1 MNRPYSASVK
11 IVDRK
16 GQTLYLRRSPSAP
29 SRAGE
34 YEYPGGH
41 IERGELPKEAALRE
55 VREEAGIR
63 LREDELR
70 LLSKEQGKRGIHY
83 TYLAR
88 VGSAP
93 RVKLSFEHDTHMWS
107 TDQAAKANPNFISRY
122 LAGADT
128 SKMSTEQKAKEAAV
142 GVGTTLA
149 LKQAGKTYAM
159 RQAKK
164 AAAKG
169 IALKVAG
176 TAGSK
181 FVPVVGQAMMVVSAA
196 PEVVAIGR
204 EDIAHAKE
212 SVRALKGAKGV
223 RDVMSVGAKGT
234 TRAVKRM
241 FTVPARTASAAF
253 FGSGTTKMAR
263 EAIGEKMK
271 KAPVPAHE
279 NAGSFVPSSLR
290 SMQTVARL
298 TPQYI
303 KAAEGTLMPALRAS
317 GKWIGATALA
327 TTGAALAI
335 KGAQQQIGELK
346 KPAAK
351 NPSSIQA
358 NVAEINKL
366 LKTMPSEWRAQLESN
381 RAKLQV
387 AGAQPHEAPPLAPN
401 AHSVLL
407 ALNLN
412 NRGDVSSEAAAGQ
425 EPASGNTVPEDV
437 REAAMEGVRLSHKNN
452 YGGYDFIGLA
462 RAIQLA
468 ISPKISD
475 AALNRVRM
483 YFDRKTKQDRLSDQ
497 YVQKH
502 GKRYWSWMNWGGDPG
517 ARWSRSKRFAE
528 LVKENPVGNTKTD
541 PTVPGI
547 LLHTAPLV
555 SFMQRGSAFYPA
567 YLYPTSK
574 GQMLY
579 PGDRP
584 GYWKETP
591 YIGASYEDAA
601 KDALQAALY
610 ATGEVT
616 VELVRLDLT
625 RVPVSLDRLEQLSRN
640 GRAERHAGDVPESV
654 RKAMR
659 TNPMRTGRENPYLVT
674 RGGQAVPRARG
685 EEQSTWE
692 AAATHAER
700 QEGEG
705 TQYRLSGPDESG
717 YYHIVDRKTGR
728 PTGKYGTSRDSAQEV
743 LKKLVRRTNPNL
755 SAFIAG
761 GRGLRVRDL
770 VPPSPKPVATK
781 KGKKA
786 KKNPAQDLL
795 EQALNQDSAA
805 AYLPKDKE
813 LVRKMEAAGFVRI
826 LDENQARIRFAAT
839 SRARASRTPW
849 QKFEPRKKSSEYPG
863 QRNTPDERWT
873 AEHAAEEQAYHSIH
887 RAKRLP
893 RSAKSNPS
901 PGFTTESWLADVAGE
916 EWANYDL
923 NRAGI
928 MHYSGSGIP
937 TYRSLFRK

>member
-55 VREEAGIR
+55 TREEAGIR

-88 VGSAP
+88 VGAAP
-93 RVKLSFEHDTHMWS
+93 RVKLSFEHDGHMWS

-128 SKMSTEQKAKEAAV
+128 SKMSTEQKAKQAAV

-181 FVPVVGQAMMVVSAA
+181 FVPVVGQVMMVVSAA
-196 PEVVAIGR
+196 PEVVAMGR
-204 EDIAHAKE
+204 EDLAYAKE

-223 RDVMSVGAKGT
+223 KDVMSVGAKST
-234 TRAVKRM
+234 TRAFKRM
-241 FTVPARTASAAF
+241 FTVPARTASAAV
-253 FGSGTTKMAR
+253 FGSSTTKMAR
-263 EAIGEKMK
+263 EAIEEKMK
-271 KAPVPAHE
+271 RAPVPAHE
-279 NAGSFVPSSLR
+279 NAGAFVLKAGSRAVRAAALRAASRPSSLR
-290 SMQTVARL
+290 ALQTAARL

-303 KAAEGTLMPALRAS
+303 KAAEGTIMPALRAS
-317 GKWIGATALA
+317 SKWIGAAALA
-327 TTGAALAI
+327 TTGTALAV
-335 KGAQQQIGELK
+335 KGAKQQIGELK
-346 KPAAK
+346 KPAAQ

-366 LKTMPSEWRAQLESN
+366 LRRMPPAWRGQLESN

-387 AGAQPHEAPPLAPN
+387 AGAQPHEAPPLVPN

-425 EPASGNTVPEDV
+425 EPTSGNTVPEDV
-437 REAAMEGVRLSHKNN
+437 REAAMEGIRLSHKND
-452 YGGYDFIGLA
+452 YGGYDFIGVA

-497 YVQKH
+497 YAQKH
-502 GKRYWSWMNWGGDPG
+502 GKRYWSWLNWGGDPG

-528 LVKENPVGNTKTD
+528 LVKENPMKK
-541 PTVPGI
+541 
-547 LLHTAPLV
+547 
-555 SFMQRGSAFYPA
+555 S
-567 YLYPTSK
+567 
-574 GQMLY
+574 
-579 PGDRP
+579 
-584 GYWKETP
+584 
-591 YIGASYEDAA
+591 
-601 KDALQAALY
+601 
-610 ATGEVT
+610 
-616 VELVRLDLT
+616 RL
-625 RVPVSLDRLEQLSRN
+625 
-640 GRAERHAGDVPESV
+640 
-654 RKAMR
+654 
-659 TNPMRTGRENPYLVT
+659 NPYLVT
-674 RGGQAVPRARG
+674 RGGQAVPRSRG

-705 TQYRLSGPDESG
+705 TQYRLAGPDESG

-728 PTGKYGTSRDSAQEV
+728 PTGKYGTSRGSAQEV
-743 LKKLVRRTNPNL
+743 LKKLVRRTNPNRTDFEREL
-755 SAFIAG
+755 EAMRE
-761 GRGLRVRDL
+761 RGEVYEPDPLH
-770 VPPSPKPVATK
+770 A
-781 KGKKA
+781 
-786 KKNPAQDLL
+786 L
-795 EQALNQDSAA
+795 E
-805 AYLPKDKE
+805 
-813 LVRKMEAAGFVRI
+813 
-826 LDENQARIRFAAT
+826 
-839 SRARASRTPW
+839 RASQIGRASC
-849 QKFEPRKKSSEYPG
+849 R
-863 QRNTPDERWT
+863 ER
-873 AEHAAEEQAYHSIH
+873 
-887 RAKRLP
+887 
-893 RSAKSNPS
+893 
-901 PGFTTESWLADVAGE
+901 V
-916 EWANYDL
+916 
-923 NRAGI
+923 
-928 MHYSGSGIP
+928 
-937 TYRSLFRK
+937 

>member
-55 VREEAGIR
+55 TREEAGIR

-88 VGSAP
+88 VGAAP
-93 RVKLSFEHDTHMWS
+93 RVKLSFEHDGHMWS

-128 SKMSTEQKAKEAAV
+128 SKMSTEQKAKQAAV

-181 FVPVVGQAMMVVSAA
+181 FVPVVGQVMMVVSAA
-196 PEVVAIGR
+196 PEVVAMGR
-204 EDIAHAKE
+204 EDLAYAKE
-212 SVRALKGAKGV
+212 SVRALKSAKGV
-223 RDVMSVGAKGT
+223 KDVMSVGAKST
-234 TRAVKRM
+234 TRAFKRM
-241 FTVPARTASAAF
+241 FTVPARTASAAV
-253 FGSGTTKMAR
+253 FGSSTTKMAR
-263 EAIGEKMK
+263 EAIEEKMK
-271 KAPVPAHE
+271 RAPVPAHE
-279 NAGSFVPSSLR
+279 NAGAFVLKAGSRAVRAAALRAASRPSSLR
-290 SMQTVARL
+290 ALQTAARL

-303 KAAEGTLMPALRAS
+303 KAAEGTIMPALRAS
-317 GKWIGATALA
+317 SKWIGAAALA
-327 TTGAALAI
+327 TTGTALAV
-335 KGAQQQIGELK
+335 KGAKQQIGELK
-346 KPAAK
+346 KPAAQ

-366 LKTMPSEWRAQLESN
+366 LRRMPPAWRGQLESN

-387 AGAQPHEAPPLAPN
+387 AGAQPHEAPPLVPN

-425 EPASGNTVPEDV
+425 EPTSGNTVPEDV
-437 REAAMEGVRLSHKNN
+437 REAAMEGIRLSHKND
-452 YGGYDFIGLA
+452 YGGYDFIGVA

-497 YVQKH
+497 YAQKH
-502 GKRYWSWMNWGGDPG
+502 GKRYWSWLNWGGDPG

-528 LVKENPVGNTKTD
+528 LVKENPMKK
-541 PTVPGI
+541 
-547 LLHTAPLV
+547 
-555 SFMQRGSAFYPA
+555 S
-567 YLYPTSK
+567 
-574 GQMLY
+574 
-579 PGDRP
+579 
-584 GYWKETP
+584 
-591 YIGASYEDAA
+591 
-601 KDALQAALY
+601 
-610 ATGEVT
+610 
-616 VELVRLDLT
+616 RL
-625 RVPVSLDRLEQLSRN
+625 
-640 GRAERHAGDVPESV
+640 
-654 RKAMR
+654 
-659 TNPMRTGRENPYLVT
+659 NPYLVT
-674 RGGQAVPRARG
+674 RGGQAVPRSLG

-705 TQYRLSGPDESG
+705 TQYRLAGPDESG

-743 LKKLVRRTNPNL
+743 LKKLVRRTNPNRTDFEREL
-755 SAFIAG
+755 EAMRERGEVYEPDPLHALERASRGTATKMKGMRPVMGLFRHRRTGAVKRFPLQFRTADWQKIEDWEQGVANPSLAAFVAG

-770 VPPSPKPVATK
+770 IQPPAQSAGSK

-786 KKNPAQDLL
+786 KKNPVSQPAKYLL
-795 EQALNQDSAA
+795 QQALNQGHAA
-805 AYLPKDKE
+805 TFDPYEKA
-813 LVRKMEAAGFVRI
+813 LVRKLRDAGLVTI
-826 LDENQARIRFAAT
+826 LASNQDFTRFAAT
-839 SRARASRTPW
+839 QKARASRAPW
-849 QKFEPRKKSSEYPG
+849 KDFDDYDLVPTKA
-863 QRNTPDERWT
+863 ER
-873 AEHAAEEQAYHSIH
+873 
-887 RAKRLP
+887 RAVKL
-893 RSAKSNPS
+893 KNNPS
-901 PGFTTESWLADVAGE
+901 PGFTTESWLADVEGE

-928 MHYSGSGIP
+928 MHYSGSSIP
-937 TYRSLFRK
+937 TYRSLYLK

>member
-16 GQTLYLRRSPSAP
+16 GQTLYLRRGPSAP

-55 VREEAGIR
+55 TREETGIR

-88 VGSAP
+88 VGAAP
-93 RVKLSFEHDTHMWS
+93 RVKLSFEHDGHMWS

-128 SKMSTEQKAKEAAV
+128 SKMSTEQKAKQAAV

-149 LKQAGKTYAM
+149 LKQAGKTYAV

-181 FVPVVGQAMMVVSAA
+181 FVPVVGQVMMVVSAA
-196 PEVVAIGR
+196 PEVVAMGR
-204 EDIAHAKE
+204 EDLAYAKE
-212 SVRALKGAKGV
+212 SVRALKSAKGV
-223 RDVMSVGAKGT
+223 KDVMSVGAKGT
-234 TRAVKRM
+234 TRAFKRM
-241 FTVPARTASAAF
+241 FTVPARTASAAV
-253 FGSGTTKMAR
+253 FGSSTTKMAR
-263 EAIGEKMK
+263 EAIEEKMK
-271 KAPVPAHE
+271 RAPVPAHE
-279 NAGSFVPSSLR
+279 NAGAFVLKAGSRAVRAAALRAASRPSSLR
-290 SMQTVARL
+290 ALQTVARL

-303 KAAEGTLMPALRAS
+303 KAAEGTIMPALRAS
-317 GKWIGATALA
+317 GKWIGAAALA
-327 TTGAALAI
+327 TTGAALAV
-335 KGAQQQIGELK
+335 KGAKQQIGELK
-346 KPAAK
+346 KPSAQ

-366 LKTMPSEWRAQLESN
+366 LRRMPPAWRGELESN

-387 AGAQPHEAPPLAPN
+387 AGAQPHEAPPIVPN

-425 EPASGNTVPEDV
+425 EPTSGNTVPEDV
-437 REAAMEGVRLSHKNN
+437 REAAMEGIRLSHKND
-452 YGGYDFIGLA
+452 YGGYDFIGVA

-497 YVQKH
+497 YAQKH

-528 LVKENPVGNTKTD
+528 LVKENPMKK
-541 PTVPGI
+541 
-547 LLHTAPLV
+547 
-555 SFMQRGSAFYPA
+555 S
-567 YLYPTSK
+567 
-574 GQMLY
+574 
-579 PGDRP
+579 
-584 GYWKETP
+584 
-591 YIGASYEDAA
+591 
-601 KDALQAALY
+601 
-610 ATGEVT
+610 
-616 VELVRLDLT
+616 RL
-625 RVPVSLDRLEQLSRN
+625 
-640 GRAERHAGDVPESV
+640 
-654 RKAMR
+654 
-659 TNPMRTGRENPYLVT
+659 NPYLVT
-674 RGGQAVPRARG
+674 RGGQAVPRSRG

-705 TQYRLSGPDESG
+705 TQYRLAGPDESG

-743 LKKLVRRTNPNL
+743 LKKLVRRTNPNRTDFEREL
-755 SAFIAG
+755 EAMRERGEVYEPDPLHALARASRGTGMTMRGTRPVMGLFRHRRTGAVKQFPLKSRTADWEKIEDWEQGVENPNLAAFVAG

-770 VPPSPKPVATK
+770 VPPSPKSTAAK

-805 AYLPKDKE
+805 AYQTKDKE

-826 LDENQARIRFAAT
+826 LDETPARIRFAAT
-839 SRARASRTPW
+839 ARARASKTPW

-863 QRNTPDERWT
+863 QRNTPDERWD

-887 RAKRLP
+887 RAARLP
-893 RSAKSNPS
+893 KSAKLNPS
-901 PGFTTESWLADVAGE
+901 PGFTTESWLADVEGE

-928 MHYSGSGIP
+928 MHYSGSSIP
-937 TYRSLFRK
+937 TYRSLYRK

>member
-55 VREEAGIR
+55 TREETGIR

-88 VGSAP
+88 VGAAP
-93 RVKLSFEHDTHMWS
+93 RVKLSFEHDGHMWS

-128 SKMSTEQKAKEAAV
+128 SKMSTEQKAKQAAV

-149 LKQAGKTYAM
+149 LKQAGKTYAV

-181 FVPVVGQAMMVVSAA
+181 FVPVVGQVMMVVSAA
-196 PEVVAIGR
+196 PEVVAMGR
-204 EDIAHAKE
+204 EDLAFAKE
-212 SVRALKGAKGV
+212 SVRALKSAKGV
-223 RDVMSVGAKGT
+223 KDVMSVGAKST
-234 TRAVKRM
+234 TRAFKRM
-241 FTVPARTASAAF
+241 FTVPARTASAAV
-253 FGSGTTKMAR
+253 FGSSTTKMAR
-263 EAIGEKMK
+263 EAIEEKMK
-271 KAPVPAHE
+271 RAPVPAHE
-279 NAGSFVPSSLR
+279 NAGAFVLKAGSRAVRAAALRAASRPSSLR
-290 SMQTVARL
+290 ALQTVARL

-317 GKWIGATALA
+317 SKWIGAAALA
-327 TTGAALAI
+327 TTGTALAV
-335 KGAQQQIGELK
+335 KGAKQQIGELK
-346 KPAAK
+346 KPAAQ

-366 LKTMPSEWRAQLESN
+366 LRRMPPAWRGQLESN

-387 AGAQPHEAPPLAPN
+387 AGAQPHEAPPIVPN

-425 EPASGNTVPEDV
+425 EPTSGNTVPEDV
-437 REAAMEGVRLSHKNN
+437 REAAMEGVRLSHKND
-452 YGGYDFIGLA
+452 YGGYDFIGVA

-468 ISPKISD
+468 VSPKISD

-497 YVQKH
+497 YAQKH
-502 GKRYWSWMNWGGDPG
+502 GKRYWSWLNWGGDPG

-528 LVKENPVGNTKTD
+528 LVKENPMKK
-541 PTVPGI
+541 
-547 LLHTAPLV
+547 
-555 SFMQRGSAFYPA
+555 
-567 YLYPTSK
+567 SK
-574 GQMLY
+574 F
-579 PGDRP
+579 
-584 GYWKETP
+584 
-591 YIGASYEDAA
+591 
-601 KDALQAALY
+601 
-610 ATGEVT
+610 
-616 VELVRLDLT
+616 
-625 RVPVSLDRLEQLSRN
+625 
-640 GRAERHAGDVPESV
+640 
-654 RKAMR
+654 
-659 TNPMRTGRENPYLVT
+659 NPYLVT
-674 RGGQAVPRARG
+674 RGGQAVPRSRG

-705 TQYRLSGPDESG
+705 TQYRLAGPDESG

-755 SAFIAG
+755 AAFVAG

-770 VPPSPKPVATK
+770 IQPPAQPASSKAGMSRLRYANNTIRALRGLLGTDVLLDGHEVVVREDDPSMIADMDIFTTDGQEGLFEMYLGENARVKITGPGGSTVVPLLGDVNMDAQNIDAAVRSRLLSVRRVAERLPKS
-781 KGKKA
+781 A

-805 AYLPKDKE
+805 AYQPKDKE

-826 LDENQARIRFAAT
+826 LDETPARIRFAAT
-839 SRARASRTPW
+839 ARARASRTPW

-863 QRNTPDERWT
+863 QRNTPDERWD

-887 RAKRLP
+887 RAARLP
-893 RSAKSNPS
+893 KSAKLNPS

-928 MHYSGSGIP
+928 MHYSGSSIP
-937 TYRSLFRK
+937 TYRSLYRK